1 MARRDETVTWLC
13 ERLAPLGAIRAR
25 SMFGGW
31 GIYCEDLFFAIVSR
45 DGVFLK
51 ADAQSLPEFQ
61 AAGLQPFEYAMKDG
75 TQQSL
80 NYFSLPA
87 AADDDD
93 EVLLAWARK
102 ALGAALRARAAK
114 EAVAAKKPR
123 STDAPAKA
131 TKKTTAR
138 SRAKPGAKTA
148 DKTADG
154 AAGAGAGKTATPRKG
169 PGSRK
174 KPAGKAG

>member
-1 MARRDETVTWLC
+1 MARRDETVSWLC

-25 SMFGGW
+25 AMFGGW
-31 GIYCEDLFFAIVSR
+31 GVYCEELFFAIVTR

-80 NYFSLPA
+80 NYYSLPT

-114 EAVAAKKPR
+114 ESVG
-123 STDAPAKA
+123 
-131 TKKTTAR
+131 AR
-138 SRAKPGAKTA
+138 R
-148 DKTADG
+148 
-154 AAGAGAGKTATPRKG
+154 AAGAAEKARKG
-169 PGSRK
+169 A
-174 KPAGKAG
+174 KPAGAGRGKRTVKTS